1 MMLGFLIGF
10 MVFILLI
17 SVDIY
22 VWWKKIG
29 R

>member
-1 MMLGFLIGF
+1 MLIGFLIGL
-10 MVFILLI
+10 MVFIMLI